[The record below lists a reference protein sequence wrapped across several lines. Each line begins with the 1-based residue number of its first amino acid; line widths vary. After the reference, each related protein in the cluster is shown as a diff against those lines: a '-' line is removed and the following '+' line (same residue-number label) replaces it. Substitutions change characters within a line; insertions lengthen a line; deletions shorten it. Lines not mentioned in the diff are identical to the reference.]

1 MIYTKT
7 KIDGAIVVLDYKSKK
22 QIYPKPVVERM
33 KPMSL
38 QNAIKFSRG
47 NKNIKVKDNIK
58 IKDSNISDGFKYIY
72 IFSNPAFP
80 NQYKVGQAKNWKKRL
95 IAYQTSDPNR
105 AFKHEFSIETKGYNY
120 VEESTHRYFSANRE
134 WIKSDLKEIINK
146 IKYYS
151 KEYLD
156 KSW

>member
-22 QIYPKPVVERM
+22 V
-33 KPMSL
+33 
-38 QNAIKFSRG
+38 
-47 NKNIKVKDNIK
+47 
-58 IKDSNISDGFKYIY
+58 KDSNISDGFKYIY

-80 NQYKVGQAKNWKKRL
+80 NQYKIGQSKNWKKRL
-95 IAYQTSDPNR
+95 NQYQTADPDR
-105 AFKHEFSIETKGYNY
+105 AFKHEFSIETKGYSY

-151 KEYLD
+151 KKYINNKIKYKD
-156 KSW
+156 NYTK